1 MIPATG
7 FSYRRLRNE
16 SDDDHDYEEKIKQA
30 IDLMKER
37 TRRSSRLHRVHMR
50 KRLKMKIPS
59 LRKFVRR
66 RARLVVIS
74 MTKVLKRLN
83 DSRSHFGDLF
93 AGNYLFMQVNPTP
106 LKSSSPYAIRASVK
120 RKEDE
125 LRQST
130 RI

>member
-16 SDDDHDYEEKIKQA
+16 GDDDYDYEEKIKQA

-37 TRRSSRLHRVHMR
+37 TRRSSRLRRVHMR

-74 MTKVLKRLN
+74 MAKVLKRLN

-106 LKSSSPYAIRASVK
+106 LKYSSPYAIRASVK
-120 RKEDE
+120 RIEDE
-125 LRQST
+125 LRQSA